1 MVKID
6 LNCCLQ
12 VSYFKLKCTKFD
24 FGWGSAPDPAGGAH
38 VQYSTGLLAR
48 FKGSYTSKRRGRG
61 GGQGIVRGGEG
72 KKKGREKGKAGGGE
86 KVETE

>member
-12 VSYFKLKCTKFD
+12 MSKCTKFD

-38 VQYSTGLLAR
+38 VQYSTDLLAR

-61 GGQGIVRGGEG
+61 GGKGMGRGGDG
-72 KKKGREKGKAGGGE
+72 KKGKAGERKAGE
-86 KVETE
+86 RGKVETERR